1 MEEIRLNQLVE
12 IEYQDEDEVEYLSS
26 RVEEIDG
33 DYLHLAVPIRR
44 GQLVPMHIG
53 QKIKVCF
60 TREDN
65 SYAFTT
71 NIIARRREPIPV
83 LIVNKPE
90 KIVKIQRRA
99 YVRIPASIPIN
110 YRLVPQGQSFE
121 SGMTV
126 DISGGGTLFLSKS
139 KLEPGQILEVEI
151 CLPNRPK
158 VVCQAEVK
166 RFIPP
171 ETGGANTYKI
181 AVEFKDIT
189 ENQRDQIFNFI
200 FEKQREWIKKGLLNE
215 KRR

>member
-1 MEEIRLNQLVE
+1 MEDIRLNQLVE
-12 IEYQDEDEVEYLSS
+12 IEYSEGDEIEYLAS
-26 RVEEIDG
+26 RVEEIEG

-53 QKIKVCF
+53 QKIKVYF
-60 TREDN
+60 AKEDN

-71 NIIARRREPIPV
+71 TVVARKREPVPV
-83 LIVNKPE
+83 FIVNKPE

-126 DISGGGTLFLSKS
+126 DIGGGGALFLSKS
-139 KLEPGQILEVEI
+139 KLEPGQMLEVEI
-151 CLPNRPK
+151 CLPERPK

-166 RFIPP
+166 RVIPP
-171 ETGGANTYKI
+171 EIGGVNSYKV
-181 AVEFKDIT
+181 AVEFRDIT

-200 FEKQREWIKKGLLNE
+200 FEKQREWIKKGLLQE